1 MNLSCTILC
10 KGRSPR
16 SPSPP
21 VVAFGGGGE
30 VEPSDGK
37 EGRRQ
42 GQVRVD
48 GGGFA
53 GFTVLSND
61 RPALTAGPPVDP
73 SSSGQPADRTAAR
86 LPPVT
91 SKNGSGMLA
100 ASLTGRTAW
109 ALFSPNPGHHASAA
123 CAWMDAQQVSG
134 PFTPFH
140 SWAANGR
147 RNMAAAPVPTRPPPR
162 HSAGLACAASVSQQ
176 PLYTQSGPVTR
187 TRVSCRPPFAIASAI
202 PCCPSQ
208 SHRVSAWRIP

>member
-1 MNLSCTILC
+1 M
-10 KGRSPR
+10 
-16 SPSPP
+16 PSPP

-37 EGRRQ
+37 RGVDRGRC
-42 GQVRVD
+42 GSM
-48 GGGFA
+48 A
-53 GFTVLSND
+53 GDLRASQHCPITG
-61 RPALTAGPPVDP
+61 RPLPLARPWIQAQAANQQTERPLDSRPSPP
-73 SSSGQPADRTAAR
+73 RT
-86 LPPVT
+86 
-91 SKNGSGMLA
+91 GSGMLA

-147 RNMAAAPVPTRPPPR
+147 RNMAAAPVPTRPPTR